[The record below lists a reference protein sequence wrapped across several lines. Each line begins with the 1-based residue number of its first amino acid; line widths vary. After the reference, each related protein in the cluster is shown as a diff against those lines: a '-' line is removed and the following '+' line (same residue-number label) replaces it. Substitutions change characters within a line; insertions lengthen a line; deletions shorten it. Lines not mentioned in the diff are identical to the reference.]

1 MCVTD
6 GIFPLD
12 YNFTAE
18 FEVLT
23 AGTVR
28 ITVFADVRLV

>member
-1 MCVTD
+1 MCLTD

-12 YNFTAE
+12 YIFIVE
-18 FEVLT
+18 FEVLR

-28 ITVFADVRLV
+28 ITVFVDVRLV